1 MNDSLQQVLGDKPEI
16 GIVSSSGAGLLYWL
30 DIVNPILSCVSLI
43 VGLSVGI
50 VTLIIKIKQWRK

>member
-1 MNDSLQQVLGDKPEI
+1 MSDNLQILGDKPEI
-16 GIVSSSGAGLLYWL
+16 GIASSIGSGIVYWL
-30 DIVNPILSCVSLI
+30 DIINPILSCLSLI